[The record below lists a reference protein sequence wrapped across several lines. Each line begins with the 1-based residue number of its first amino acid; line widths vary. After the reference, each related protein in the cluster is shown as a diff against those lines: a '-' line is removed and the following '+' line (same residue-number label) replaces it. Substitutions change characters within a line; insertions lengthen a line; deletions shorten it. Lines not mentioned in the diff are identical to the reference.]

1 MWIKLNFGL
10 TNLFSTQKYI
20 LDKNYFSSKEI
31 VVPVYFQGKKIFK
44 CNKNFRF
51 HKVLDESGQMF
62 PAQVMP
68 WKVTCTNVIWNCGQN
83 CVSKGGRPKNT
94 TVYLKTLSK

>member
-31 VVPVYFQGKKIFK
+31 VVPVYFQGKKK
-44 CNKNFRF
+44 CFNASKTLGSTKFWMT
-51 HKVLDESGQMF
+51 KGEMS
-62 PAQVMP
+62 PAQVCLEMLP
-68 WKVTCTNVIWNCGQN
+68 VQTSLEINCGQ
-83 CVSKGGRPKNT
+83 
-94 TVYLKTLSK
+94 YA